1 MPSSVVILSVTKF
14 RPGQQT
20 TTFASVIFMERYCN
34 AGSRQLVLAHR
45 FHNGGKLPSERA
57 ERFRVARAQSLFLQQ
72 LASDAEGYSPCGK
85 KIRRRIESHAA
96 GRHQWNIRQW
106 SLQGANIACSPDLG
120 TWEHLHEIGARFP
133 CRDDFG
139 RCQRA

>member
-34 AGSRQLVLAHR
+34 AGSRQLLLAHR

-85 KIRRRIESHAA
+85 KIRDRKSTRLNSSHVKISYAVF
-96 GRHQWNIRQW
+96 
-106 SLQGANIACSPDLG
+106 C
-120 TWEHLHEIGARFP
+120 
-133 CRDDFG
+133 
-139 RCQRA
+139 